1 MTDYEQA
8 LRAGLEKQFGPEWW
22 LVGASESSLQG
33 YARANL
39 EVERERYR
47 ESMREATVTLAH
59 RMLGAGLSAGVVT
72 VPK

>member
-1 MTDYEQA
+1 MSEYVDKLT
-8 LRAGLEKQFGPEWW
+8 AGLEKQFGPEWW
-22 LVGASESSLQG
+22 CVGASESSLQG

-59 RMLGAGLSAGVVT
+59 RMLGAGLSAGVVP